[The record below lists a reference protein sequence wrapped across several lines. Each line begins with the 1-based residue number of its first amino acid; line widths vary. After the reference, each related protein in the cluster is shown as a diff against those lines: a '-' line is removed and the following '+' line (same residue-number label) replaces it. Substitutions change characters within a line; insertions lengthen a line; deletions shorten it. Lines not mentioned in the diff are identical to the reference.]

1 LELQKPRE
9 AVEAAERLEKTEG
22 AEEGPRKAEEEG
34 RGPLEA
40 EEEETEPRE
49 AEEEGEDAVYCKQA
63 ALKGQAILFRLLSLV
78 KPSLDLAVVVEPAQ
92 LYQQL

>member
-9 AVEAAERLEKTEG
+9 AVEAAERLEKIEG
-22 AEEGPRKAEEEG
+22 AEERPRKAEEEG

-40 EEEETEPRE
+40 EE
-49 AEEEGEDAVYCKQA
+49 GEDAVYYKQA

-78 KPSLDLAVVVEPAQ
+78 KPSLDLAVVIEPP
-92 LYQQL
+92 

>member
-1 LELQKPRE
+1 LELQKSRE
-9 AVEAAERLEKTEG
+9 AVEAAERLEKIEG

-34 RGPLEA
+34 RGPL
-40 EEEETEPRE
+40 E

-78 KPSLDLAVVVEPAQ
+78 KPSLDLAVVVEPPQ
-92 LYQQL
+92 LCQQL